1 MIAVRYIGPI
11 EEIVVLGLSAPYRM
25 RRGEAVLVREEDA
38 ERLLEDPAFELVEN
52 ESPDHTKKTRRVT
65 DGTRD

>member
-1 MIAVRYIGPI
+1 MIAIRYIGPI

-38 ERLLEDPAFELVEN
+38 EVLLEDPAFELADDQ
-52 ESPDHTKKTRRVT
+52 SPDHEDEEVN
-65 DGTRD
+65 

>member
-1 MIAVRYIGPI
+1 MEVNVIAIRYIGPI

-38 ERLLEDPAFELVEN
+38 EVFLEDPAFELADDQ
-52 ESPDHTKKTRRVT
+52 SPDHEDEEVN
-65 DGTRD
+65 

>member
-1 MIAVRYIGPI
+1 MIAIRYIGPI

-38 ERLLEDPAFELVEN
+38 EVFLEDPAFELADDQ
-52 ESPDHTKKTRRVT
+52 SPDHEDEEVN
-65 DGTRD
+65 